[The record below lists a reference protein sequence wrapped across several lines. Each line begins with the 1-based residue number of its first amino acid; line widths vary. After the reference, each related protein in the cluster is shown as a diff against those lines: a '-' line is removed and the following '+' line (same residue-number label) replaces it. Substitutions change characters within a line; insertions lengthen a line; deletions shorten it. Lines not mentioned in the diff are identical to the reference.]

1 MRYILKNM
9 IYSMLVMIIITACC
23 GILYADVAVLP
34 YKVEST
40 SPSVSEETG
49 NQYAMLAGVAARIS
63 RGLDIYSPDM
73 LERDMKS
80 LSIDPRGVVDRKQ
93 LQLLGKTRYIDYI
106 QTGTIMA
113 TGKSFKVKS
122 ILYSVARDTIVVRC
136 EEEASTLFDLA
147 EKETSELYFQFP
159 ESKWKGSPEGVDMVV
174 LVDNSYNMSH
184 EIDEVR
190 AGIVA
195 MADAASM
202 KWASDTRVFVIPL
215 IGTSP
220 SSRGVE
226 PATAPYSLQRKLKT
240 LEPEKGSSVQN
251 VPKWVSH
258 LSRSFRWRKDALKS
272 LCLVLN
278 TRGVDYSVL
287 HRYRYM
293 LQNRG
298 VTVNVIA
305 GGKLHL
311 RDRKSL
317 QQMAASAKGAYYD
330 ITYHQRVFDLQGN
343 AIDVFLE
350 GGRLLHGQVPGDRW
364 EDGVLIRRGTG
375 TMASATP
382 KGFVDEIFYENRVQ
396 ILEPYDLE
404 KEYQRISGKKILG
417 SKKLEQN
424 TERLL
429 KMTGEK
435 TGERQPGTGQGVIA
449 RVMLTN
455 EEQSVWVNVIRQEDL
470 DYFKRQKNTG
480 NIFLLGV
487 SPVPQP
493 AAPYGLTF
501 SPYHFVTGMTGQYI
515 PGLMKVSLKD
525 IIVRQDH
532 YRQEGLFSPP
542 IWFIDVKVTEI
553 RREKGAREDI
563 RDW

>member
-1 MRYILKNM
+1 MFCMVLAVIT
-9 IYSMLVMIIITACC
+9 ITACS

-40 SPSVSEETG
+40 TSSVSEETG
-49 NQYAMLAGVAARIS
+49 NQYARLAGVAARIS

-147 EKETSELYFQFP
+147 EKETSELYFQFS
-159 ESKWKGSPEGVDMVV
+159 ESKWRGSPESVDMVV

-184 EIDEVR
+184 EIDQVR
-190 AGIVA
+190 EGIRE

-202 KWASDTRVFVIPL
+202 KWASDTRVFVVPL
-215 IGTSP
+215 IGASP
-220 SSRGVE
+220 SSRGLEAV
-226 PATAPYSLQRKLKT
+226 TAPYSLQRKLKK
-240 LEPEKGSSVQN
+240 LELKKGSPVEN
-251 VPKWVSH
+251 VPRWISH
-258 LSRSFRWRKDALKS
+258 ISRSFRWRKDSMKT
-272 LCLVLN
+272 LCVVLN
-278 TRGVDYSVL
+278 TRRVDYSML

-293 LQNRG
+293 LRNRG
-298 VTVNVIA
+298 VTVNVLA

-317 QQMAASAKGAYYD
+317 QRMAASAKGTYYD
-330 ITYHQRVFDLQGN
+330 TTYHQRLFDLQGN

-350 GGRLLHGQVPGDRW
+350 GGRLFHGQVPGNRW
-364 EDGVLIRRGTG
+364 KDGVLIRRGSG
-375 TMASATP
+375 TLASATP
-382 KGFVDEIFYENRVQ
+382 KGFVDEVFYENRIQV
-396 ILEPYDLE
+396 LEPYDLK

-417 SKKLEQN
+417 SKKLEHN
-424 TERLL
+424 TGHLL
-429 KMTGEK
+429 KMTGE
-435 TGERQPGTGQGVIA
+435 TMGERQPGKGQGVMA
-449 RVMLTN
+449 RVMLSSG
-455 EEQSVWVNVIRQEDL
+455 EQSVWVNVIRKEDL
-470 DYFKRQKNTG
+470 EFFRKKKNMGHT
-480 NIFLLGV
+480 FMLGV

-493 AAPYGLTF
+493 AASYGLTF
-501 SPYHFVTGMTGQYI
+501 SPYHFITGMTGQYI
-515 PGLMKVSLKD
+515 PEMMKVSLKD

-542 IWFIDVKVTEI
+542 IWFVDVNVTEI
-553 RREKGAREDI
+553 RRKKGAGDDI